1 MSSTDDDANAEFPE
15 NHLIA
20 QALVPKFAA
29 ALSLFGSSMILTE
42 LYLETKGESNSS
54 SGSSNSSSRRRR
66 DGATARIL
74 VSLVCC
80 YI

>member
-1 MSSTDDDANAEFPE
+1 MSSTDDDAYAEFPE

-42 LYLETKGESNSS
+42 LYLETKGGTNSSSSNSS
-54 SGSSNSSSRRRR
+54 SNSSRRRR

-74 VSLVCC
+74 VSLV
-80 YI
+80 